1 MTEIITIS
9 RDEVPVRVDR
19 IAYFTT
25 SSFIH
30 SAEYSTLDK
39 VLVLTFVD
47 DLRPNRPNT
56 DRTYVYQGV
65 PPDEFI
71 SLCYEDDYVSGSVGA
86 YYNEEIKGV
95 YKSVPYSSV
104 RFLPRDVEVEY
115 ENKNKFKLGDIV
127 VGVGGGYAVVIETN
141 KKGQIKVQWDG
152 YPRNYIGDG
161 SFWLPETDF
170 TKARAQG

>member
-1 MTEIITIS
+1 MTETITIS

-47 DLRPNRPNT
+47 DLRPIT

-65 PPDEFI
+65 PPDEFTT
-71 SLCYEDDYVSGSVGA
+71 LCYEDEYVSGSVGA
-86 YYNEEIKGV
+86 YYNKEIKGV

-104 RFLPRDVEVEY
+104 RFLPRDAEVEY
-115 ENKNKFKLGDIV
+115 ETKFKVGDIL
-127 VGVGGGYAVVIETN
+127 
-141 KKGQIKVQWDG
+141 KSRFDG
-152 YPRNYIGDG
+152 YYAMVVETRSNGKIRVHWNEESVPSY
-161 SFWLPETDF
+161 FWLGTEDF
-170 TKARAQG
+170 EKV